1 MQLERLKL
9 INFRNYPEIEISPAE
24 KMSILIGDNAQGKT
38 NLLEAIYLLAITKS
52 FRGRREADLI
62 GPPKEFSRLEAHCRH
77 HQGDILKIE
86 IIIQKSKDSQYLH
99 KEIKLN
105 SESIPARAFLGS
117 FLAVLFSPEDINLIK
132 SVPGSRRRFLDIIA
146 CLVSAEYC
154 SKLVEY
160 NKIVKNRNQILA
172 RLKRRIGNKEEL
184 IFWNNELVNRG
195 SFIIQFRH
203 NLLERLNKLAQN
215 YYQQINNNQ
224 KGRKKLRLHY
234 LPSFTLPSNLEEE
247 VLKLRFRSELLKKEN
262 TEIERQQSV
271 IGPHRD
277 DFHFLLQGRSI
288 VAQGS
293 RGEFRSAILALKLA
307 ELDFLEEELEE
318 RPLLLLDDVFSELDQ
333 KRRERV
339 SKIIQNQQTLIT
351 TTDLRYIPPDLKKKA
366 LIWKIKEGK
375 INRIRPQK
383 IKP

>member
-9 INFRNYPEIEISPAE
+9 INFRNYPEIEISPSE

-62 GPPKEFSRLEAHCRH
+62 GPPKEFSRLEAHCRR

-86 IIIQKSKDSQYLH
+86 IIIQKNKDSQYLH

-203 NLLERLNKLAQN
+203 NLLERLNKLAQD

-224 KGRKKLRLHY
+224 KGRKKLRLRY
-234 LPSFTLPSNLEEE
+234 LPSFALSSNLEEE
-247 VLKLRFRSELLKKEN
+247 VLKLRFRSELLKKAD

-307 ELDFLEEELEE
+307 ELDFLEEELGE

-333 KRRERV
+333 KRRGRV